1 MSDGSTARETA
12 KESLSARR
20 EQFAQIRQ
28 RAKQLADGGATGI
41 QVSASISEAT
51 DAFVVELCLN
61 AVNALDDAVRQVTE
75 DNAALIAVGG
85 SGRGDLAPFSDVDLI
100 FLHKGPASK
109 PFRACAAQVVRDC
122 WDAGIK
128 LGQSV
133 RTVGESIGLARQEI
147 EVATTLVESRLL
159 WGSERL
165 FGELQ
170 QGVRRRVVGGR
181 QRRKAFVNACL
192 SARKEERV
200 QQGATFSRLEPDVKR
215 SLGGLRDIHLIRW
228 VGFAIYGVPDIESL
242 RLQGAISRD
251 DARALLTAQEFLLRL
266 RNDLHFNAGREHDML
281 TREEQLRLAEE
292 RNIEGSRALRPVERF
307 MRTYFRHTE
316 SIADISKRF
325 VARHQTAPVGE
336 RIVERL
342 MTHRSD
348 GHFLVGPRYIDVV
361 PRSRENVLEN
371 LDGVLKLYR
380 SAALYGVEPT
390 AIVVDTIKRTSKDV
404 PDEITKEQAQS
415 FLEIL
420 RCTGSLGV
428 TLRGMYDVGILE
440 QLVPDMAHARCLLQF
455 NQYHSYTVDEHSLR
469 AVEAAAAFENDDGP
483 VGTAYRAIHHKEI
496 LHLALLL
503 HDLGKG
509 FEEDHS
515 DIGAKIAE
523 RIAERLH
530 LPDHHRDTV
539 IFLVYRHLQ
548 MFHLALRRDISDP
561 EVLWS
566 LSREVG
572 TPETLRMLYVLTAAD
587 LSAVG
592 PGVWTEWKAEVL
604 TELYDRTM
612 LVVSGKHHRHAEPK
626 RIAAVRQHVQDSI
639 VPLESLSED
648 GDPSDWIRQR
658 LDSFPP
664 HYLAATPPGRIATD
678 LDIIQRLEPDEI
690 VVEGRFDKAT
700 QTVEFRIITRDDA
713 AVGCFHK
720 IAGALAAKRLEIVS
734 ADISTSSEGTV
745 VDAFRVIDDD
755 HDGEVPRDRIDDVA
769 DTIRRVLNSEVS
781 VRELLKRHRRFGTAD
796 EDGPGSDLPTRVV
809 IDNDSS
815 EHSTI
820 IDVFA
825 HDRRGLLYAISRELF
840 AMGLS
845 VVLAKIAT
853 HLDQVVD
860 VFYVTD
866 EQGEKIHDGD
876 RLRSIRHRLV
886 EHIESFERSESS

>member
-12 KESLSARR
+12 LERLSARR
-20 EQFAQIRQ
+20 ERFAQIRE
-28 RAKQLADGGATGI
+28 RAKHLADGGATGI
-41 QVSASISEAT
+41 QVAASISEAT
-51 DAFVVELCLN
+51 DAFVVDLCLD
-61 AVNALDDAVRQVTE
+61 AVNALDDSVRQTTE

-85 SGRGDLAPFSDVDLI
+85 SGRGDLAPYSDVDLL
-100 FLHKGPASK
+100 FLHHGPANK

-165 FGELQ
+165 FDELRQ
-170 QGVRRRVVGGR
+170 NVRRRVVGGR
-181 QRRKAFVNACL
+181 GRRKAFVNACL

-228 VGFAIYGVPDIESL
+228 VGFACYGVSDIDSL

-325 VARHQTAPVGE
+325 VARHQTTPVHE
-336 RIVERL
+336 RVVESL

-348 GHFLVGPRYIDVV
+348 GQFLVGPRRIDVV
-361 PRSRENVLEN
+361 ARHRQSVLGS
-371 LDGVLKLYR
+371 LDGVLKLFR
-380 SAALYGVEPT
+380 SAAFYGVESAAT
-390 AIVVDTIKRTSKDV
+390 AVDAIKRAPHEV
-404 PDEITKEQAQS
+404 PREVTKEQARA
-415 FLEIL
+415 FLDIL

-428 TLRGMYDVGILE
+428 TLRGMYDVGLLE
-440 QLVPDMAHARCLLQF
+440 RLIPDMAHARCLLQF

-469 AVEAAAAFENDDGP
+469 AVEAAAAFENDVGP

-509 FEEDHS
+509 FEGDHS
-515 DIGAKIAE
+515 DIGAEIAE

-587 LSAVG
+587 LVAVG
-592 PGVWTEWKAEVL
+592 PGVWTAWKAEVL

-612 LVVSGKHHRHAEPK
+612 LVVSGKHHRHAEPQ
-626 RIAAVRQHVQDSI
+626 RIAAVRKHVQNSI
-639 VPLESLSED
+639 VPLESQTGD

-664 HYLAATPPGRIATD
+664 HYLAATPPGRIASD
-678 LDIIQRLEPDEI
+678 LDIMQRLEPNEI

-700 QTVEFRIITRDDA
+700 RTVEFRVITKGDA

-734 ADISTSSEGTV
+734 ADISTSSDGTV
-745 VDAFRVIDDD
+745 VDGFRVIDDD
-755 HDGEVPRDRIDDVA
+755 YEENVPSDRIDDVA
-769 DTIRRVLNSEVS
+769 DTIRGVLNGEVS
-781 VRELLKRHRRFGTAD
+781 IKGLFKRHQRFGMAD
-796 EDGPGSDLPTRVV
+796 ASGPSSDLPTRVV

-820 IDVFA
+820 VDVFA

-866 EQGEKIHDGD
+866 ERGEKIRDGE
-876 RLRSIRHRLV
+876 RLRTIRHRLV
-886 EHIESFERSESS
+886 EHIESF